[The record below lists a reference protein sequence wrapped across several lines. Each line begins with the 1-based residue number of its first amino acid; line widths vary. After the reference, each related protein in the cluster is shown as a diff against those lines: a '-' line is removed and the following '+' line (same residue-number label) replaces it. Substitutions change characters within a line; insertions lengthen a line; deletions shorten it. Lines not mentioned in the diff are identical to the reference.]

1 MTSADKNMHIHI
13 HLDPIGGI
21 AGDMFVGALLDTHPE
36 LAAGAIAAAYAAGL
50 EETVS
55 LAHVAFSDG
64 ILNGS
69 RFEVEAIL
77 ARHDHAH
84 VHWSSLKVRLAES
97 GLLPPVRA
105 RAIDIFTHL
114 AEAEARV
121 HGQAVDAV
129 AFHEVGAWDS
139 IADIVAA
146 AHIIEALHP
155 CAWSIGPIPLG
166 SGRVSSAHGLLPVPA
181 PATVLLLDGFEWF
194 RRRLCRR
201 AGHADWCCHRS
212 LSSARVR
219 ARFEPARRLQKTG
232 YGFGTRRFEG
242 MSNVLR
248 VLQFDAAAASRLRAD
263 QVMVIRFEIDDQTAE
278 DLALGVARLR
288 ALDGVIEVTQFP
300 VTGKHGRVLSA
311 IQLLARPQ
319 CVDNVIDACFHETT
333 TLGLRLQL
341 VERRILARRDVK
353 ADGDVGVKVAERP
366 TGTTAKAEIAHV
378 ADSDGHRGR
387 AARRHAAE
395 SEVLA
400 RDTDER

>member
-1 MTSADKNMHIHI
+1 MHI
-13 HLDPIGGI
+13 HLDPVGGI

-36 LAAGAIAAAYAAGL
+36 LAAAAIAAARAAGL
-50 EETVS
+50 AETVS
-55 LAHVAFSDG
+55 LEHVAFSDG
-64 ILNGS
+64 ILSGS
-69 RFEVEAIL
+69 RFEVQAATAE
-77 ARHDHAH
+77 HGHAH
-84 VHWSSLKVRLAES
+84 VHWSSLRAGLADSRLP
-97 GLLPPVRA
+97 PPVRA

-181 PATVLLLDGFEWF
+181 PATVLLLDGFECF
-194 RRRLCRR
+194 DDGFAGERVTPTGAAIVRYLEPASGLGPTPRRLM
-201 AGHADWCCHRS
+201 
-212 LSSARVR
+212 
-219 ARFEPARRLQKTG
+219 KTG

-248 VLQFDAAAASRLRAD
+248 VLQFDAAAPSKLRAD
-263 QVMVIRFEIDDQTAE
+263 EVIVIRFEIDDQTAE
-278 DLALGVARLR
+278 DLAFGLERLR
-288 ALDGVIEVTQFP
+288 ALDGVIEVNQFP
-300 VTGKHGRVLSA
+300 ITGKHGRLLSA
-311 IQLLARPQ
+311 IHLLARPER
-319 CVDNVIDACFHETT
+319 VDNIVDACFHETT

-341 VERRILARRDVK
+341 VERRILARHETS
-353 ADGDVGVKVAERP
+353 ADGGVSVKVAERP
-366 TGTTAKAEIAHV
+366 TGTTAKADIA
-378 ADSDGHRGR
+378 ALGDSDGHRGR
-387 AARRHAAE
+387 EARRHAAE
-395 SEVLA
+395 TEVLA